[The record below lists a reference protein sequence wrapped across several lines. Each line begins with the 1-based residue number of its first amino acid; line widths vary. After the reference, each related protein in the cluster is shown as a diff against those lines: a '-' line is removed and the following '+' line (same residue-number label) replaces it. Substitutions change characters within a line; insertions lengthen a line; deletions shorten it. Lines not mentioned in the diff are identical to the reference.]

1 MGTAA
6 PAQQQVNRT
15 RSATQRAGRMVD
27 LDLHP
32 QEWGVNTHGLAHG
45 WSGAV
50 GSVVPTC
57 FRTQLHTM
65 ATKIQ
70 IRDCN
75 VCTSS
80 KVIKGSNYEG
90 RQVWC

>member
-50 GSVVPTC
+50 GSVVPVAHHGHENSNQQTERL
-57 FRTQLHTM
+57 F
-65 ATKIQ
+65 KFES
-70 IRDCN
+70 N
-75 VCTSS
+75 
-80 KVIKGSNYEG
+80 KGIEL
-90 RQVWC
+90 